1 MPERNK
7 ILGIALG
14 GGGARGLTH
23 IGILAELKDRQLAPD
38 MITGTSIGAVIG
50 AMYAATLDPVWIA
63 ERIKSFIDSDEYK
76 KVGLDSLR
84 ISGQSNPSIFQ
95 TATNYVKQHVMFSI
109 ANDRLGLLRIERL
122 QSVIEYMLPVKTFD
136 QLRIP
141 FKCSALDL
149 NTGRDVV
156 FDAGDL
162 VEALTATSA
171 VTGFIQPLV
180 SGKYLLTDGGASQP
194 IPLKLLQS
202 MGPDVTIAV
211 DVNLRNFRKLKNP
224 NILQVLSRAEQV
236 STLKLSGLTCEAA
249 DVVILPETL
258 NINWSEFGQ
267 VDTLVENG
275 RKAVCNQLE
284 NIESKLTFKEPLIK
298 RILRR

>member
-1 MPERNK
+1 
-7 ILGIALG
+7 
-14 GGGARGLTH
+14 
-23 IGILAELKDRQLAPD
+23 

-50 AMYAATLDPVWIA
+50 AMYAATEDPDWIA
-63 ERIKSFIDSDEYK
+63 EKIKAFIDSDEYK

-95 TATNYVKQHVMFSI
+95 SATNYVKQHVMFSI

-122 QSVIEYMLPVKTFD
+122 KSVIKYMLPVKTFE

-149 NTGRDVV
+149 NTGKDVV
-156 FDAGDL
+156 FDSGSLLD
-162 VEALTATSA
+162 ALTATSA

-180 SGKYLLTDGGASQP
+180 SGGHVLTDGGASQP
-194 IPLKLLQS
+194 VPLRLLQS
-202 MGPDVTIAV
+202 MGPDFTIVV
-211 DVNLRNFRKLKNP
+211 DVNLRNFKEMKNP

-236 STLKLSGLTCEAA
+236 TTLKLSELTSESA

-258 NINWSEFGQ
+258 GINWSEFGQ

-275 RKAVCNQLE
+275 RKAVCNQIDK
-284 NIESKLTFKEPLIK
+284 IESKLKTKKTLIH